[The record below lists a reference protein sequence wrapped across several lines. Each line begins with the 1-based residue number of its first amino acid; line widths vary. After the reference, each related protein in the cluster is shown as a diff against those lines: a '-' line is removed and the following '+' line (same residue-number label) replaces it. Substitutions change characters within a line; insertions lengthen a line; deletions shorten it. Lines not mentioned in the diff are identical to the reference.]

1 MAARSV
7 AAVLRSMIVSQVL
20 LVLPLFAVAGALLTQ
35 GYPGYS
41 ARVAAFVGI
50 PSGNLLGF

>member
-41 ARVAAFVGI
+41 ARVPAFVGI